1 MYYARILSRVG
12 AVPGLVRL
20 TAFILE
26 VLSFML
32 LAFSHS
38 PNYDWTTSYSI
49 LLYLI
54 LVDLFE
60 IVCLCGQS
68 RDWPISAL
76 PTLLAG
82 DLIGLVMLLFS
93 RDWYG
98 LWYWHGPWYALKH
111 EIGLGLFLALPILRF
126 VLVFL
131 AGCEHWYESR
141 EDQILAAERQALL
154 NFP

>member
-20 TAFILE
+20 IAFSLE
-26 VLSFML
+26 VLSLML
-32 LAFSHS
+32 LAFRRS
-38 PNYDWTTSYSI
+38 PNYDWTTTCSI
-49 LLYLI
+49 VSPYCIEPARYREALELTCLKLLYLI
-54 LVDLFE
+54 LVDLIE

-68 RDWPISAL
+68 RDWPLSAL

-82 DLIGLVMLLFS
+82 DLIGLLMLLCS

-111 EIGLGLFLALPILRF
+111 ELGLGLFLALP
-126 VLVFL
+126 
-131 AGCEHWYESR
+131 
-141 EDQILAAERQALL
+141 
-154 NFP
+154 